1 MDDAAGHGRQDGD
14 RTGLSVPDA
23 AQRLGVTPDA
33 VRARLHRGTLAG
45 EKRDGPWV
53 VFPPDADEPAPS
65 AHEPTGPR
73 ADPTVGQQDADRTAT
88 AALIA
93 TLERE
98 NARLWEALA
107 ARTEEVRRKDHI
119 IAGLVQRVPGLPAGT
134 DAARARQDAPHEA
147 EPAAHG
153 SELAL
158 VAALAA
164 VAGRRGRV
172 TAP

>member
-1 MDDAAGHGRQDGD
+1 M
-14 RTGLSVPDA
+14 LL
-23 AQRLGVTPDA
+23 LGVTDA
-33 VRARLHRGTLAG
+33 VARFGQ
-45 EKRDGPWV
+45 WV
-53 VFPPDADEPAPS
+53 VFPPAADEPAPS

-73 ADPTVGQQDADRTAT
+73 PDPTVGQQDADRTAT
-88 AALIA
+88 PALIA

-98 NARLWEALA
+98 NARLWEELV

-134 DAARARQDAPHEA
+134 DAAQARQDAPHEA

-153 SELAL
+153 SDAL